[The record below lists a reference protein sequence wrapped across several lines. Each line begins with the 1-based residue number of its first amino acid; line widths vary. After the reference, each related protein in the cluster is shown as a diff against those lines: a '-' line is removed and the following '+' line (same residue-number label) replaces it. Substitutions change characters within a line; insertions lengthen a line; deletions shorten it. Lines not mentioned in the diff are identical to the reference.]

1 MAESYRAA
9 ELGALHGGS
18 TSGPLHFRRNHY
30 AFPEVEPDGWTV
42 EVAGAVENPLRLDRG
57 ALERF
62 GVRADD
68 VVLECAGH
76 RRIELEPPVAGL
88 PWGVGAVSQGRWSG
102 APLARILEAALPRA
116 DALEVVLVGGDGGGD
131 DTFARAI
138 PLDKARDDATLL
150 AWTLDGAEIPLEL
163 GGPLRAV
170 VPGHY
175 AVDSV
180 KWLRRIVVAT
190 EPFRGHFQENDYRY
204 HGAER
209 LPDGTPLRELPV
221 TSLVTAPQDGASL
234 RPGPVRIA
242 GVAWGG
248 VAIALVEVRVDEG
261 PWRAATL
268 APALGPF
275 AFTPWELEAE
285 LSAGPHILVARAT
298 NAAGNAQPD
307 RPLWNAR
314 GYGNSSVHRIA
325 VTAA

>member
-1 MAESYRAA
+1 MAESYRPA

-76 RRIELEPPVAGL
+76 RRIELEPAVAGL

-102 APLARILEAALPRA
+102 APLARILEAARPRP
-116 DALEVVLVGGDGGGD
+116 DALEVVFVGGDGDAD

-190 EPFRGHFQENDYRY
+190 EPFRGHYQTEDYCLFGADGVPD
-204 HGAER
+204 GAE
-209 LPDGTPLRELPV
+209 LHELRV
-221 TSLVTAPQDGASL
+221 TSLVTATEPA
-234 RPGPVRIA
+234 RIA

-248 VAIALVEVRVDEG
+248 EIARVEVEVDRTWREG
-261 PWRAATL
+261 TL
-268 APALGPF
+268 SEPLGSY
-275 AFTPWELEAE
+275 AFTPWELAVD
-285 LSAGPHILVARAT
+285 LAPGPHIAAARAT
-298 NAAGNAQPD
+298 DTAGNTQPEL
-307 RPLWNAR
+307 PLWNAR
-314 GYGNSSVHRIA
+314 GYANSSVHR
-325 VTAA
+325 VQFLLD